1 MINDSPSNAV
11 DISRYLSV
19 FKEIAFGKA
28 PGWISVE
35 VLNKKFVWWWQF
47 FLPEPDST
55 STMYLSE
62 SCLSSETDTHLPFS
76 GLISFT
82 SSQ

>member
-1 MINDSPSNAV
+1 MINDSPSKAV

-35 VLNKKFVWWWQF
+35 VLNKKFV
-47 FLPEPDST
+47 
-55 STMYLSE
+55 
-62 SCLSSETDTHLPFS
+62 
-76 GLISFT
+76 
-82 SSQ
+82 